1 MEKGLTDK
9 SLPDPGFDAILVF
22 NPSAKPVLG
31 VLNSH
36 KENRQ
41 SRTLR
46 EFQDLFVAHP
56 NLLRHKRASGAIT
69 GIVALSEGPF
79 IFCSQPIWDSSPAR
93 SVSGTL
99 VTGRR
104 IDAQTAQEL
113 SAKLHLS
120 IVFQNPKDPK
130 ITPVLG
136 RLGIGRSGSIA
147 VKSVGDDLVRGFG
160 LLLDPFGQPAL
171 IVETRAGRDF
181 YHMGLATANYFLF
194 CLVMV
199 GIIFGAVSW
208 QTMELGIVSR
218 LTRLTKSVTDIA
230 SRTSPHDRV
239 ALEGSD
245 ELSLLADEINSMLA
259 ALERSEQEI
268 VKARDA
274 LELSVAARTAQLVEI
289 NAKLREE
296 IENRKRAQE
305 ELKSSEER
313 YRAVVNVQ
321 TELICRFSSDL
332 NLTFVNEAYC
342 RYFGERPEDLI
353 GKPVPRL
360 NQERISDCK
369 DQHWILPDQHQPVI
383 THEKNVLLGN
393 GEERWQQWTDQAI
406 FDEAGNIV
414 EFQALGRDI
423 TELKQAEGRLK
434 ASAREKEVMLQE
446 IHHRVKNNLQIM
458 MSLLDLQSQYV
469 DDERYFGVL
478 KDAEHRILSMALVH
492 EQLYQSENFA
502 EIQAGQYVEEL
513 VEDLFYS
520 FETLEDHVNLAIDV
534 EDTAFGITTAVPLG
548 LLINELVTNSLK
560 HAFGENRDGEIRISL
575 KAIDENAFELQVADN
590 GVGFPPGT
598 DWRSS
603 DSFGL
608 YLVGSLVDQLH
619 GEMDLDTT
627 RGTEFRLRFKRVQDR
642 KRQITHE

>member
-1 MEKGLTDK
+1 M
-9 SLPDPGFDAILVF
+9 F
-22 NPSAKPVLG
+22 
-31 VLNSH
+31 
-36 KENRQ
+36 
-41 SRTLR
+41 
-46 EFQDLFVAHP
+46 
-56 NLLRHKRASGAIT
+56 
-69 GIVALSEGPF
+69 
-79 IFCSQPIWDSSPAR
+79 
-93 SVSGTL
+93 
-99 VTGRR
+99 
-104 IDAQTAQEL
+104 
-113 SAKLHLS
+113 
-120 IVFQNPKDPK
+120 
-130 ITPVLG
+130 
-136 RLGIGRSGSIA
+136 
-147 VKSVGDDLVRGFG
+147 
-160 LLLDPFGQPAL
+160 
-171 IVETRAGRDF
+171 
-181 YHMGLATANYFLF
+181 
-194 CLVMV
+194 
-199 GIIFGAVSW
+199 
-208 QTMELGIVSR
+208 
-218 LTRLTKSVTDIA
+218 
-230 SRTSPHDRV
+230 
-239 ALEGSD
+239 
-245 ELSLLADEINSMLA
+245 
-259 ALERSEQEI
+259 
-268 VKARDA
+268 
-274 LELSVAARTAQLVEI
+274 AARTAQLVEI

-353 GKPVPRL
+353 GKPVPRV

-502 EIQAGQYVEEL
+502 EIQAGQYVEDL

-520 FETLEDHVNLAIDV
+520 FETLEDHVTLTIDV
-534 EDTAFGITTAVPLG
+534 EETTFGIATAVPLG

-560 HAFGENRDGEIRISL
+560 HAFDENRDGEIRISL
-575 KAIDENAFELQVADN
+575 KAIDEDAFELQVADN

>member
-1 MEKGLTDK
+1 MSIRKRVATSILVTTIVLVVVLYVVSRLIILDGFENVEAAMVKRDVEQVLSALRSEVSSLSTASEEWLKRSTVQELMRNSSTVAMEKGLTDK

-69 GIVALSEGPF
+69 GIVALPEGPF
-79 IFCSQPIWDSSPAR
+79 IFCSQPILDSSPAR

-274 LELSVAARTAQLVEI
+274 LELSVCST
-289 NAKLREE
+289 
-296 IENRKRAQE
+296 
-305 ELKSSEER
+305 
-313 YRAVVNVQ
+313 YR
-321 TELICRFSSDL
+321 S
-332 NLTFVNEAYC
+332 
-342 RYFGERPEDLI
+342 I
-353 GKPVPRL
+353 GR
-360 NQERISDCK
+360 NQR
-369 DQHWILPDQHQPVI
+369 
-383 THEKNVLLGN
+383 
-393 GEERWQQWTDQAI
+393 
-406 FDEAGNIV
+406 
-414 EFQALGRDI
+414 
-423 TELKQAEGRLK
+423 
-434 ASAREKEVMLQE
+434 
-446 IHHRVKNNLQIM
+446 
-458 MSLLDLQSQYV
+458 
-469 DDERYFGVL
+469 
-478 KDAEHRILSMALVH
+478 
-492 EQLYQSENFA
+492 
-502 EIQAGQYVEEL
+502 
-513 VEDLFYS
+513 
-520 FETLEDHVNLAIDV
+520 
-534 EDTAFGITTAVPLG
+534 
-548 LLINELVTNSLK
+548 
-560 HAFGENRDGEIRISL
+560 
-575 KAIDENAFELQVADN
+575 
-590 GVGFPPGT
+590 
-598 DWRSS
+598 
-603 DSFGL
+603 
-608 YLVGSLVDQLH
+608 
-619 GEMDLDTT
+619 
-627 RGTEFRLRFKRVQDR
+627 
-642 KRQITHE
+642 